1 MLVPALLQFVVED
14 VEGVLDELFVHRGQ
28 DAAAVDTAAGGR
40 IALGQLLHRD
50 GLAAALGTAA
60 QQVVAADVVVVRHLH
75 DKGKAALA
83 DALLVMGELGLADA
97 KVLRRLLLGD
107 AALLAQQRN
116 DPVKFDPHGP
126 QSCSGAHDRHGAGP
140 QWCPLHIF
148 YTLYIIAGEKRFVN
162 PKN

>member
-1 MLVPALLQFVVED
+1 
-14 VEGVLDELFVHRGQ
+14 
-28 DAAAVDTAAGGR
+28 
-40 IALGQLLHRD
+40 
-50 GLAAALGTAA
+50 
-60 QQVVAADVVVVRHLH
+60 
-75 DKGKAALA
+75 
-83 DALLVMGELGLADA
+83 MGELGLADA

-162 PKN
+162 PKNRQILCRKCRHCAEPTPCTYI